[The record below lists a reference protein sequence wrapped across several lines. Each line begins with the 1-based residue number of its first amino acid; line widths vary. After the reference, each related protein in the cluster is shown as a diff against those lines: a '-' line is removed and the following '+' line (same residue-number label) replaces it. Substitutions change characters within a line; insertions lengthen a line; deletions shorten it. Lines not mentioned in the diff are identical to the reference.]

1 MQNTKPK
8 HAMSKPTI
16 NIEVLKSIAKA
27 YSKKA
32 GRKRL
37 FTDEQLDTVRKLRSS
52 GLSHTAIFHAMKD
65 QNQMPYNTFQCF
77 YQAYRNR

>member
-8 HAMSKPTI
+8 HTTPPKM
-16 NIEVLKSIAKA
+16 NIEILKSIAKG

-37 FTDEQLDTVRKLRSS
+37 FSDEQLNAVRKLRSS

-65 QNQMPYNTFQCF
+65 QGQMPYKTYMC
-77 YQAYRNR
+77 YYTAYKNR

>member
-1 MQNTKPK
+1 M
-8 HAMSKPTI
+8 
-16 NIEVLKSIAKA
+16 NIEILKSIAKG

-37 FTDEQLDTVRKLRSS
+37 MTEEQLNVVRKLRSS
-52 GLSHTAIFHAMKD
+52 GLTHTAIFHAMKD
-65 QNQMPYNTFQCF
+65 QKQMPYDSYQSY